1 MSESH
6 CGSVAIEALVTV
18 CRAMSQLEVGQ
29 FAVASFGGKGNIRL
43 LHDFDQPFTGEAGVK
58 NASQEAGG
66 TTAADELKQAL
77 LRTTLEL
84 ESTRVTA
91 QEELRRMESQALH
104 LSRLLEIATRERD
117 EARHA
122 LLLLFL
128 HHGDR
133 PHLPSHHEP
142 NLDPN
147 TNPAHSLAFDEGSD
161 VAAAAAAEDVDESS
175 NGASP
180 PALTAVAEVE
190 AAAARRGLPE
200 KGRLVEAVMGA
211 GPLLQTLLLAGPL
224 PQWRHPPPDL
234 RSSEIPPVAISLNP
248 NPKNEKDGEG
258 SPSPLPASLRN
269 SSSSSSSLE
278 SGSNCNFGSE
288 FQNATFS
295 LKSV

>member
-1 MSESH
+1 MDQLH
-6 CGSVAIEALVTV
+6 RFPPTLVT
-18 CRAMSQLEVGQ
+18 GG
-29 FAVASFGGKGNIRL
+29 ASFL
-43 LHDFDQPFTGEAGVK
+43 WQQPQ

-104 LSRLLEIATRERD
+104 LSRLLEVATRERD

-122 LLLLFL
+122 VLLLFL
-128 HHGDR
+128 HHGDH
-133 PHLPSHHEP
+133 PHLPSHPEP

-147 TNPAHSLAFDEGSD
+147 TNPAHSLAFDDGSD
-161 VAAAAAAEDVDESS
+161 VAAAAAAEDVGESS

-180 PALTAVAEVE
+180 PALTALAEVE
-190 AAAARRGLPE
+190 SAAARRGLPE
-200 KGRLVEAVMGA
+200 KGRLVKAVMGA

-258 SPSPLPASLRN
+258 SLSPLPASLRN

-288 FQNATFS
+288 LQNATFS

>member
-1 MSESH
+1 MDQLH
-6 CGSVAIEALVTV
+6 RFPPTLVA
-18 CRAMSQLEVGQ
+18 GG
-29 FAVASFGGKGNIRL
+29 ASFL
-43 LHDFDQPFTGEAGVK
+43 WQQP
-58 NASQEAGG
+58 QEAGG
-66 TTAADELKQAL
+66 TTAAGELKQAL

-91 QEELRRMESQALH
+91 LEELRRMESQALH
-104 LSRLLEIATRERD
+104 LSRLLEVATRERD

-128 HHGDR
+128 HHGDH
-133 PHLPSHHEP
+133 PHLPSHPDP
-142 NLDPN
+142 NPDPDPN

-161 VAAAAAAEDVDESS
+161 VAAAAAAEDVGESS

-248 NPKNEKDGEG
+248 NPNPKNEKDGEG
-258 SPSPLPASLRN
+258 SPSRLPASLRN

-288 FQNATFS
+288 FQTATFS
-295 LKSV
+295 FKSV